1 MYVNI
6 FTRLEESY
14 EINRNREFESLF
26 SKLDIYG
33 RNRRFV
39 AEGYAGSLSRDILFG
54 KQERTAAIK
63 AISCLEY
70 QLLET
75 YMTNEDLKS
84 FLDKTKNA
92 ARKTAS
98 NVVDLTKKGL
108 EKAGNAVKSIAD
120 LLKTLPQKIRIAV
133 EFIEKVLKSG
143 ITKASEFV
151 KFIAGLFA
159 RLGDSLKE
167 AVLSFGVFNSEKVVN
182 NAPDMLRGKLSKLHE
197 TDKVSDATFN
207 YVLEYVFARCKD
219 GSYKKLNEEATDD
232 YEDST
237 QKLDNWF
244 LSHKDEWTEKSKSN
258 FLFRTFISGT
268 NAKGERLGFFRVL
281 LYSIIGSFIVCTLV
295 PLIASSVFGLAGTGL
310 VILVIACKALWMVK
324 NVMRIIVN
332 RTLTYKQSFKYKNG
346 VVKHSHMFDLR
357 TILCLVIAVLTPT
370 LFYIYADQ
378 INDWFHSLFH
388 TDKEIPA
395 EIVQHDEPE
404 AIEKAIDEV
413 VVNPAPEIPKPS
425 VPVVP
430 DGPKV
435 EDMDTEDMMLA
446 IAETKPLEIDPLEPT
461 TIAPPEGDV
470 IVAQIPDLE
479 PNLDIPETV
488 SASDVHE
495 VVDTMQNQITDSN
508 VQGSIN
514 QYAITNTGSGD
525 VTINN
530 NEVVN
535 VYNGTMART
544 GGSATGVVVLHDYG
558 RPVQFVNHVHGCG
571 GRIIYASGHTYGVR
585 IPPHGGHYPKF
596 GETGRPHP
604 IVHTSGHA
612 HHPHAG
618 GHMEYDLNYKNHGH
632 IPAGKGGNTH
642 SFGGGPRPNGG
653 GSVRPGFGVNSRV
666 VSGSGHHSG
675 GGSHGSGS
683 RPLFGSRG
691 RR

>member
-33 RNRRFV
+33 RNRRLV
-39 AEGYAGSLSRDILFG
+39 AEGYAGCMSRDILFG
-54 KQERTAAIK
+54 QQERAAAIK

-75 YMTNEDLKS
+75 YMTNEDMKS
-84 FLDKTKNA
+84 FLDKAKNA

-98 NVVDLTKKGL
+98 NAIDLTKKGI
-108 EKAGNAVKSIAD
+108 EKAGNAVKSIAE
-120 LLKTLPQKIRIAV
+120 LLKTLPQRIRTAV

-143 ITKASEFV
+143 ISKASEFV
-151 KFIAGLFA
+151 KFVAGLFA

-167 AVLSFGVFNSEKVVN
+167 AVLSFGVFNSEKVVDS
-182 NAPDMLRGKLSKLHE
+182 APDMLRGKLSKLHE

-219 GSYKKLNEEATDD
+219 GSYKKLNEEAAGD

-295 PLIASSVFGLAGTGL
+295 PLVASSVFGLAGTGL

-346 VVKHSHMFDLR
+346 IVKHSHLFDLR
-357 TILCLVIAVLTPT
+357 TVLCLAIAVLTPT

-388 TDKEIPA
+388 TDKDIPA
-395 EIVQHDEPE
+395 EISQHDEPE

-435 EDMDTEDMMLA
+435 EDVNTEDMMLA

-470 IVAQIPDLE
+470 IVATLPDLE
-479 PNLDIPETV
+479 PKLEMPETV
-488 SASDVHE
+488 NADEVKE

-571 GRIIYASGHTYGVR
+571 GRVIYASGHTYGVR
-585 IPPHGGHYPKF
+585 IPPHGGHYPRF
-596 GETGRPHP
+596 GATGHPHP
-604 IVHTSGHA
+604 IVHTAGHA
-612 HHPHAG
+612 HGPHPG
-618 GHMEYDLNYKNHGH
+618 GHMEYDLNYKGHGH
-632 IPAGKGGNTH
+632 HGFGSGH
-642 SFGGGPRPNGG
+642 SPHGSGGPK
-653 GSVRPGFGVNSRV
+653 PGFGVNSRV
-666 VSGSGHHSG
+666 VSGSRPPVSHHG
-675 GGSHGSGS
+675 GSGS
-683 RPLFGSRG
+683 RPMFGGPRG